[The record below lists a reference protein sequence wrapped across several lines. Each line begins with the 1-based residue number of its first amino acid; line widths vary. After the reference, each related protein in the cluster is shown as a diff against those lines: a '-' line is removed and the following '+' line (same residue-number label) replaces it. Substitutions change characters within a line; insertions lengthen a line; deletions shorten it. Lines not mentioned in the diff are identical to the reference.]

1 MPAAASA
8 PDARD
13 AFIRQ
18 LPDRILAIQENWKNL
33 AHGRWDSGGL
43 STLYDRLRELAELCR
58 RHAVSQVGESLSSLE
73 SYFSTFV
80 GSQDRPSLGQLSEID
95 GLLRAL
101 RAAAGAARAALPAA
115 PVDSVA
121 VFLLTRDPNGMAD
134 LAEALRE
141 TTCETVTF
149 SETDDLVA
157 AVSEATPQAIVADT
171 ALLPQLPPLSATLI
185 RLATHHEIRIPLVFI
200 SNSNAL
206 ELRVEAMRAGGTAY
220 FVRPFDSRAVAAQ
233 IRGLARPKQEA
244 PFRVLIV
251 DDDRYQA
258 DFAATILRKAGME
271 TSIVNEP
278 LRVMDSLRE
287 FDPELILMDIYM
299 PEVDGIELTS
309 IIREETDFV
318 AVPIVFLSGE
328 QNPDK
333 QLSALSVGGDDF
345 ITKPIS
351 PKHLVSIVTNRIRR
365 ARAMHRAERLHQAE
379 DIDRLGRLV
388 RERVFF
394 DRIAK
399 AIDSERP
406 PTEAQ
411 GLLCVELDQATRL
424 REQIGIGGVDSV
436 VAQLGNVL
444 VGELG
449 PQDIMAKLG
458 DTRFGVFVRRA
469 AESDVA
475 ALGERLCQRVAAHRF
490 DSAPDVKGITLST
503 GICLVDDSVEDPS
516 GLVTRASV
524 ACASAADAGGNRMSY
539 YRQEDTDS
547 QRRLATVELS
557 TQLRKALA
565 DDRFEPQFQAML
577 DVSNSTRDH
586 FEMTL
591 RLRGPE
597 GDPVD
602 ADLIRSTAA
611 HAVLLDRLD
620 RLAVEKALGVLAE
633 RRRQG
638 HETYLFLGLSGL
650 TATDANFATWLS
662 ARLRARQLVG
672 TGLVLEFRLPEISD
686 HMSSARTVIGA
697 LKDMGVAVGLS
708 RFPDKPVAIKVLRF
722 LQADYVRLGEALT
735 AGDLAPVES
744 VVKEVHAAGA
754 KVIVDGIDDP
764 RELDKH
770 WSAGADLLQ
779 GSFIQRPA
787 DTLGSRF
794 EQAVM

>member
-1 MPAAASA
+1 
-8 PDARD
+8 
-13 AFIRQ
+13 
-18 LPDRILAIQENWKNL
+18 
-33 AHGRWDSGGL
+33 
-43 STLYDRLRELAELCR
+43 
-58 RHAVSQVGESLSSLE
+58 
-73 SYFSTFV
+73 
-80 GSQDRPSLGQLSEID
+80 
-95 GLLRAL
+95 
-101 RAAAGAARAALPAA
+101 
-115 PVDSVA
+115 
-121 VFLLTRDPNGMAD
+121 
-134 LAEALRE
+134 
-141 TTCETVTF
+141 
-149 SETDDLVA
+149 
-157 AVSEATPQAIVADT
+157 
-171 ALLPQLPPLSATLI
+171 
-185 RLATHHEIRIPLVFI
+185 
-200 SNSNAL
+200 
-206 ELRVEAMRAGGTAY
+206 
-220 FVRPFDSRAVAAQ
+220 
-233 IRGLARPKQEA
+233 
-244 PFRVLIV
+244 
-251 DDDRYQA
+251 
-258 DFAATILRKAGME
+258 
-271 TSIVNEP
+271 
-278 LRVMDSLRE
+278 
-287 FDPELILMDIYM
+287 
-299 PEVDGIELTS
+299 
-309 IIREETDFV
+309 
-318 AVPIVFLSGE
+318 
-328 QNPDK
+328 
-333 QLSALSVGGDDF
+333 
-345 ITKPIS
+345 
-351 PKHLVSIVTNRIRR
+351 
-365 ARAMHRAERLHQAE
+365 MHRAERLHQAE

-697 LKDMGVAVGLS
+697 LKDMGIAVGLS

-770 WSAGADLLQ
+770 WSAGVDLLQ